1 MPVSITYK
9 DGFLRW
15 HLNCNYHLSTSQSSE
30 QLQRNQKP
38 VLYLGGQCVE
48 AGSEKVTR
56 NPPTCRLIS
65 PVVDRAVWS
74 HCANGKSLFYQESQ
88 DTLAYHMKLDF
99 LSHLSKGQTIS
110 EDPLDSKW
118 KTWQSEACETGDTS
132 PKAVQTQSPIHTVCV
147 MKVAW
152 FLKSCSIAFHSFRP
166 L

>member
-15 HLNCNYHLSTSQSSE
+15 HLNCNYHLSASQSSE

-74 HCANGKSLFYQESQ
+74 HCANGKPLLHQESQ
-88 DTLAYHMKLDF
+88 DTPAYHMKLEF

-110 EDPLDSKW
+110 EDPLDSK
-118 KTWQSEACETGDTS
+118 TWQSGAHETGDTS
-132 PKAVQTQSPIHTVCV
+132 PKAVQTQSPIHSVCV

-152 FLKSCSIAFHSFRP
+152 VLKSSPIAFHSFLP